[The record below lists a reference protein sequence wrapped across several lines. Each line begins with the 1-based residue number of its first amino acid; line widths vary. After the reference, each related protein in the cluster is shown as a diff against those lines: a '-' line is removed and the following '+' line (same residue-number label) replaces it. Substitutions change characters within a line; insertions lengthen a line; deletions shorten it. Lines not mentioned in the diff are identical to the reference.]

1 MFEISDYDLLTMNT
15 SDNRMDQTSVYNRN
29 QGTII
34 VGFELVEWI
43 CMQKDVHLER
53 FRVLSSFRQFLVYF

>member
-53 FRVLSSFRQFLVYF
+53 FRVLSSSRQFLVYF